1 MSINTALNNGL
12 SGLRIN
18 QRSIA
23 VLSQNIANVNTEGYS
38 RQQVAQS
45 SQVIEGIGSG
55 VRFDDVVRK
64 VDRYLQ
70 RAVQDNNSTLSKANV
85 VSDYASR
92 VQVLLGEPGSNN
104 SLDEYVSNF
113 FTALQSLAET
123 PERTSYR
130 SNAVEATR
138 VLSSQVSGLA
148 ASIQGLR
155 FQADSDLKDAVTTI
169 NDLLKKLDNTN
180 ATITR
185 ARALGQTTA
194 DLLDQRDKSLSA
206 LSEYLDINVFFDPSG
221 QASVYT
227 ANGVALVDNDR
238 HQVTYNALIPEGA
251 TTTDQTLG
259 AFQVLTLNS
268 AGQQIGNPAN
278 LITSGTRSTVS
289 TLLTGGKLRGLQ
301 EVRDNVLP
309 QILDQ
314 LDQFASRVRDEVNR
328 VHNQGTG
335 FPAPQSLTGTRALNA
350 TTALNWSGNA
360 RIAILDRNGR
370 AVPSGYTD
378 EQYTGLRPL
387 NLNLSKLNS
396 GAGIGK
402 PTTQTIIDEINNY
415 FNAPQVKVKTGGL
428 NNIQL
433 ATNTQQLP
441 SGAPPQFNFDFDVEN
456 ITNDPASLFVTGVTV
471 LDDTGTNITNV
482 SSPLPT
488 VALDAVNTYTTTAGS
503 NVVTVRTTGLPPN
516 VGIGDSIFLS
526 DPGTLP
532 PTIDGIPST
541 ELTGY
546 LKVVGISG
554 NDVQVQ
560 VVSNAAVGTVTAQ
573 AGVNL
578 TSIYDTIA
586 AGEKRRTTDKGTLT
600 ADLSLAPNSAYYDI
614 TVQVGVTDKDG
625 VVSPSTITYRI
636 LNNQNETRNLRYNN
650 TAVTGSALRVLPNS
664 SQEYARAI
672 LVGENGQ
679 ELQRINGK
687 YVDQPGY
694 LKIIAS
700 NPEYTIAIDSL
711 DSSEN
716 GQLDSTPAVRGTNR
730 GFSHYF
736 ELNNLF
742 KSNLSTAQGD
752 TVAGSAINLEI
763 EDRIANNPNLIAT
776 GTISLSAQPV
786 NPDAPRQ
793 YTYVRN
799 SGDNSVAQAL
809 AGIANTRLAFDPA
822 GGLPSNSSTVGSYV
836 GELLGYVASQA
847 SAATSDATNAETL
860 FNGFKTRLDSI
871 RGVNLDE
878 ELANTIIYQNAY
890 SASARVIRVASEL
903 YDEVL
908 GLIQ

>member
-45 SQVIEGIGSG
+45 SLVIEGVGSG

-70 RAVQDNNSTLSKANV
+70 RAVQDNNSTLNKANV

-92 VQVLLGEPGSNN
+92 IQVLLGEPGSRN
-104 SLDEYVSNF
+104 SLDEFVTNF
-113 FTALQSLAET
+113 FSALQSLAET
-123 PERTSYR
+123 PERTSFR

-138 VLSSQVSGLA
+138 TLSREVSGLA
-148 ASIQGLR
+148 GSILDLR
-155 FQADSDLKDAVTTI
+155 YQADSDISDAVAEI
-169 NDLLKKLDNTN
+169 NDILKKLDNTN

-185 ARALGQTTA
+185 ARALNQTTA
-194 DLLDQRDKSLSA
+194 DLLDQRDRSLAS

-221 QASVYT
+221 LASVYT

-238 HQVTYNALIPEGA
+238 HQLTYDALLQEGS
-251 TTTDQTLG
+251 TDTNQTLSPL
-259 AFQVLTLNS
+259 QVLTLNS
-268 AGQQIGNPAN
+268 AGQQIGNPAD
-278 LITSGTRSTVS
+278 LISSGTRSTV
-289 TLLTGGKLRGLQ
+289 TTQLTGGKLRGLQ
-301 EVRDNVLP
+301 EVRDTVLP

-314 LDQFASRVRDEVNR
+314 LDQFSSRIRDELNR

-335 FPAPQSLTGTRALNA
+335 FPAPTTLTGTRALNA

-360 RIAILDRNGR
+360 RIAILDRNGKP
-370 AVPSGYTD
+370 VPAGYVD
-378 EQYTGLRPL
+378 EQFTGFRPL
-387 NLNLSKLNS
+387 TLNLSKLDS
-396 GAGIGK
+396 GQGIGK

-415 FNAPQVKVKTGGL
+415 FNAPQTKVVTGGL

-433 ATNTQQLP
+433 ATNTNQLP

-456 ITNDPASLFVTGVTV
+456 ITNDPARLFVTGVTV

-482 SSPLPT
+482 TTPFPT
-488 VALDAVNTYTTTAGS
+488 VSLDPVTTYTTTAGS
-503 NVVTVRTTGLPPN
+503 NVVTVRTISLPPN
-516 VGIGDSIFLS
+516 VGVGDKIFLS

-532 PTIDGIPST
+532 PTIDGIPSS

-546 LKVVGISG
+546 LQVVGIVG

-560 VVSNAAVGTVTAQ
+560 VVSNASVGTVTAQ
-573 AGVNL
+573 AGVSL
-578 TSIYDTIA
+578 TSSYDTIEP
-586 AGEKRRTTDKGTLT
+586 GVKRRTTDRGTVT

-625 VVSPSTITYRI
+625 IVSPSTITYRV
-636 LNNQNETRNLRYNN
+636 LNNQNETRNQRYNN
-650 TAVTGSALRVLPNS
+650 TVVTGTARRVLPTT

-672 LVGENGQ
+672 LVDENGA
-679 ELQRINGK
+679 EIQRINGK
-687 YVDQPGY
+687 YIDRPGY
-694 LKIIAS
+694 LKIITS
-700 NPEYTIAIDSL
+700 DDNYTIAIDSL
-711 DSSEN
+711 DSVER
-716 GQLDSTPAVRGTNR
+716 GQLDSTPAVAGTNR

-742 KSNLSTAQGD
+742 QSNLSTPQGD
-752 TVAGSAINLEI
+752 TVAGSAIHLAI
-763 EDRIANNPNLIAT
+763 EDRIANNPNFFAT
-776 GTISLSAQPV
+776 GSLSLSPQPT
-786 NPDAPRQ
+786 NPDALRQ

-799 SGDNSVAQAL
+799 SGDNRVAQAL
-809 AGIANTRLAFDPA
+809 ASIASTRVAFDPA
-822 GGLPSNSSTVGSYV
+822 GGLPGNSSTISSYA
-836 GELLGYVASQA
+836 GELLGYISSQA
-847 SAATSDATNAETL
+847 TAASADATNAETL
-860 FNGFKTRLDSI
+860 FNGFRTRLDSI

-878 ELANTIIYQNAY
+878 ELANTIVYQNAY